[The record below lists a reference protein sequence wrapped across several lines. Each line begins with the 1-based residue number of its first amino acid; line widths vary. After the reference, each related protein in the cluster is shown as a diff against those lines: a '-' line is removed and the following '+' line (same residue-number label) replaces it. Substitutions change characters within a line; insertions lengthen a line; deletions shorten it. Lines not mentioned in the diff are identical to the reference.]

1 MASPNSPRGRSEI
14 QQKRRRPLTVGRL
27 LGLAGC
33 FALIF
38 ALIAQ
43 AGEGNGWLLVLALP
57 TLVGGVYGTV
67 KHGVG
72 GFCEGAIL
80 GTLLTLLLLLF
91 LVVVLLWLWLISFV
105 VSSAFSKP

>member
-1 MASPNSPRGRSEI
+1 MGSPNSPPVRKET
-14 QQKRRRPLTVGRL
+14 KEKKPRRLSVGRL

-43 AGEGNGWLLVLALP
+43 ANEGNGWLLVLALP

-72 GFCEGAIL
+72 GFCEGSIF
-80 GTLLTLLLLLF
+80 GTFLTLLLLLF
-91 LVVVLLWLWLISFV
+91 LVVLLLWLWLISFV
-105 VSSAFSKP
+105 VSGAFSNP